1 MLKHVSL
8 PGVAQSKGPEN
19 WFGYGV
25 LPVGDCIDGAVSL
38 AENLVSVRA
47 DLECKSRPSAKKLGL
62 GRRLQSDGHGREFLP
77 FPLCW
82 VAPDASSCAHI
93 LSSGRSLGRKTF
105 R

>member
-8 PGVAQSKGPEN
+8 PGVAQSKGPEH

-62 GRRLQSDGHGREFLP
+62 GRRLQSDGLVIEFLP

-82 VAPDASSCAHI
+82 VAPYADRFVRILISVSCI
-93 LSSGRSLGRKTF
+93 F
-105 R
+105 